1 MNETV
6 ALEARGV
13 AKRYGRG
20 ALALDGLDLTVPTR
34 IFVTAKSTSAS
45 LVTSSGTKRTTWLHG
60 RHGDNG
66 LIRVAAKLTVQPPK
80 GRTPQRRQ
88 AT

>member
-20 ALALDGLDLTVPTR
+20 ALALDGLDLTVPTGR
-34 IFVTAKSTSAS
+34 ITA
-45 LVTSSGTKRTTWLHG
+45 LVGPNGAGKTTLMKAWVG
-60 RHGDNG
+60 FERPT
-66 LIRVAAKLTVQPPK
+66 R
-80 GRTPQRRQ
+80 
-88 AT
+88 